1 MGFSHFFPT
10 KGTHMAT
17 SIATVTAR
25 DKLKARHDPYY
36 QKLTQGQ
43 YLGFQKLTAT
53 SVGTW
58 VARSR
63 DPETGKQS
71 KRGLGAFDDIP
82 PSQRF
87 DAARK
92 AADEWFSHLGRGGT
106 TESVTVKAACA
117 NYVKHVRGTK
127 GEKQAVDIEARYSR
141 WVNDEKLAAVELQK
155 LTRPQVEAWRRKLEK
170 APVVVN
176 PHADAKDQRTRER
189 SKSSI
194 NRDMTALRAAL
205 NHAHDAGHATTDMA
219 WRVALRPI
227 KNADGQRDAYLD
239 RAQRRAL
246 IAQAPVDVA
255 QFLTGLSLVPLRPG
269 ALAGLTVAHFDR
281 RLGVLTIG
289 KDKTGR
295 DRRIK
300 LPEVAAEF
308 FEGHAK
314 DKLPAAPLLARA
326 DGSAWNKDAWKK
338 PIRAAA
344 LKAKL
349 PAAITAYAMR
359 HSTITDLVSS
369 GLDLLTTAQLSGTSV
384 AMIEKHYGHLQS
396 QRAADAL
403 AALAL

>member
-1 MGFSHFFPT
+1 
-10 KGTHMAT
+10 MANIT
-17 SIATVTAR
+17 TVTGR
-25 DKLKARHDPYY
+25 DSLKARHASYWL
-36 QKLTQGQ
+36 KVGTGS
-43 YLGFQKLTAT
+43 YLGFRKLTPT

-58 VARSR
+58 VARAR
-63 DPETGKQS
+63 DAETGGTKKHS
-71 KRGLGAFDDIP
+71 LGDFEDLPA
-82 PSQRF
+82 SQRY
-87 DAARK
+87 DAAKK
-92 AADEWFSHLGRGGT
+92 AADAWFAHLGRGGT
-106 TESVTVKAACA
+106 TDAVTVKTACS
-117 NYVKHVRGTK
+117 NYVKHVRATK
-127 GEKQAVDIEARYSR
+127 GDKQADDIEARYAR
-141 WVNDEKLAAVELQK
+141 WVNDEKLAAVDLQK

-170 APVVVN
+170 TIVVVN
-176 PHADAKDQRTRER
+176 PYAAAEDQITRER
-189 SKSSI
+189 SKSSV
-194 NRDMTALRAAL
+194 NRDQTALRAAL
-205 NHAHDAGHATTDMA
+205 NHAHDAGHITSDMA

-246 IAQAPVDVA
+246 IAQAPADVA

-300 LPEVAAEF
+300 LPPFAAEF
-308 FEGHAK
+308 FDGHAK

>member
-1 MGFSHFFPT
+1 
-10 KGTHMAT
+10 MANIT
-17 SIATVTAR
+17 TVTGR
-25 DKLKARHDPYY
+25 DSLKARHASYWL
-36 QKLTQGQ
+36 KVATGA
-43 YLGFQKLTAT
+43 YLGFRKLTPT

-58 VARSR
+58 VARAR
-63 DPETGKQS
+63 DAETGETKKHS
-71 KRGLGAFDDIP
+71 LGDFEDLPA
-82 PSQRF
+82 SQRY
-87 DAARK
+87 DAAKR
-92 AADEWFSHLGRGGT
+92 AADAWFAHLGRGGT
-106 TESVTVKAACA
+106 AGSVTVKSACE
-117 NYVKHVRGTK
+117 NYVKHVRDTK
-127 GEKQAVDIEARYSR
+127 GDKQADDIEARYAR
-141 WVNDEKLAAVELQK
+141 WVNDEKLAAVALQK

-170 APVVVN
+170 TRVVVN
-176 PHADAKDQRTRER
+176 PYADADDQVTRER
-189 SKSSI
+189 SKSSV
-194 NRDMTALRAAL
+194 NRDQTALRAAL
-205 NHAHDAGHATTDMA
+205 NHAHDVGHVTSDMA

-227 KNADGQRDAYLD
+227 KNADGQREAYLD

-246 IAQAPVDVA
+246 IAQAPADVA

-269 ALAGLTVAHFDR
+269 ALAGLTVAQFDR

-289 KDKTGR
+289 KDKSGR
-295 DRRIK
+295 DRKIK
-300 LPEVAAEF
+300 LPSFAAEF
-308 FEGHAK
+308 FDGHAK